1 MKPFRILHAFAL
13 LCLLAPG
20 ALCAAAKPNILFVL
34 SDDHSYPF
42 IHCYG
47 REEMK
52 TPNLDR
58 FAAEGIMFRRMFTG
72 APQCVPSRACFMTG
86 RSAVACRMTRFS
98 SPLPRDDITFPEVL
112 RK

>member
-1 MKPFRILHAFAL
+1 MRLTLLLFVWSFVIPHSSFA
-13 LCLLAPG
+13 AP
-20 ALCAAAKPNILFVL
+20 PNILFVL

-58 FAAEGIMFRRMFTG
+58 FAAEGIMCRRMFTG
-72 APQCVPSRACFMTG
+72 APQCVPSHPAEATHCGAAQTG
-86 RSAVACRMTRFS
+86 RPVSWRHTRPG
-98 SPLPRDDITFPEVL
+98 SPA
-112 RK
+112 